1 VLDLLFRED
10 HGRILSVLI
19 GSLGDFDLAE
29 DCLQEG
35 VATALERWP
44 RDGIPANPGGWLVT
58 TARRK
63 AIDRLRR
70 AQSLQRK
77 QAELRLIADLE
88 AQEARTVPDTSIADE
103 RLRLIFTCCHPALS
117 LDSRVALTLRTLGGL
132 GTAEIA
138 RAFLATETTMAQRL
152 VRAKRKIRDAGI
164 PYRIPPDHLLPERLD
179 GVLAVLYL
187 IFNEGYAATTGGIL
201 DRADLSSEAI
211 RLARV
216 LRALMPD
223 EAEVGGLLALM
234 LFHEARRKARIDA
247 DGSLVLLDDQDRS
260 LWDGAMIH
268 EAAVVLE
275 SAALR
280 RQSGPY
286 QLQAAIAGTHA
297 IATRAGD
304 TEWRQIASFYDRLL
318 QFVPTSVVALNRAV
332 AHAMAA
338 GPEVGLAMIDGIEGL
353 EDYHLYHSARAD
365 LLRRLGR
372 RSEAAGAYRSALQ
385 LTTNATERRFLEG
398 RLAGLGTG

>member
-1 VLDLLFRED
+1 
-10 HGRILSVLI
+10 
-19 GSLGDFDLAE
+19 
-29 DCLQEG
+29 
-35 VATALERWP
+35 
-44 RDGIPANPGGWLVT
+44 
-58 TARRK
+58 
-63 AIDRLRR
+63 
-70 AQSLQRK
+70 
-77 QAELRLIADLE
+77 
-88 AQEARTVPDTSIADE
+88 
-103 RLRLIFTCCHPALS
+103 
-117 LDSRVALTLRTLGGL
+117 
-132 GTAEIA
+132 
-138 RAFLATETTMAQRL
+138 
-152 VRAKRKIRDAGI
+152 
-164 PYRIPPDHLLPERLD
+164 
-179 GVLAVLYL
+179 
-187 IFNEGYAATTGGIL
+187 
-201 DRADLSSEAI
+201 
-211 RLARV
+211 
-216 LRALMPD
+216 
-223 EAEVGGLLALM
+223 M
-234 LFHEARRKARIDA
+234 LFHEARRKARTDA

-275 SAALR
+275 GAALR

-297 IATRAGD
+297 IAATAGD
-304 TEWRQIASFYDRLL
+304 TEWPQIASFYDRLL